1 MEKRITQSNLTTIP
15 HTQPSQPT
23 NLKRTGTH
31 AQPRDQLGA
40 RRARS
45 RPSQRHAEPTEPR
58 GRGRLRRDHPGE
70 GRTRPCHLQ
79 ATSRSQSASPR
90 LLESGGEIKARA
102 TARARALHRYPSFT
116 FTSLTTFH
124 CRPRARRTTHRPKHR
139 PRPPT
144 EARTPSSK
152 VRNRRRPP
160 TAVCGSG
167 CVSFYFYK
175 RLRWGRGRRTLG
187 EDPE

>member
-1 MEKRITQSNLTTIP
+1 MGKRITQSNLTTIP

-31 AQPRDQLGA
+31 AQPRDQG
-40 RRARS
+40 RATS
-45 RPSQRHAEPTEPR
+45 PEPTEPAPR
-58 GRGRLRRDHPGE
+58 GAHRTPRARPTQKRPPRRRANP
-70 GRTRPCHLQ
+70 TLPHLQ

-90 LLESGGEIKARA
+90 LLESGGEIKAHA

-124 CRPRARRTTHRPKHR
+124 CRPARRTTHRPKHR

-144 EARTPSSK
+144 EARAHPHRKSETADRC
-152 VRNRRRPP
+152 VRIWM
-160 TAVCGSG
+160 
-167 CVSFYFYK
+167 
-175 RLRWGRGRRTLG
+175 RLVLLL
-187 EDPE
+187 